1 VFIAS
6 TQKKRLCEQYILLDG
21 ECVKNVNGVANSG
34 RKLVTIVAGKNKKQ
48 VWLQQHGSGAKTR
61 AKESSGWG

>member
-1 VFIAS
+1 
-6 TQKKRLCEQYILLDG
+6 
-21 ECVKNVNGVANSG
+21 VKNVNGVANSG